1 MQSLTLYKDISSHDV
16 AHLYEHIYFIHLDT
30 KLREAGYFWSID
42 YSIEDATT
50 TSGLVK
56 IYIENYTNGLINLR
70 EVIKLEIDF
79 LMEITEIAIGQL
91 ASEYIKDVYAS
102 QPDQLIKDLQ
112 KIHATKW
119 TIGPKLPKDK
129 IKVNN
134 NILTVGEE
142 IGSTELL
149 ITFIYPDISK
159 ELLPLYRQVAGLTL
173 NIVICDI
180 ADTYAGFIPSE
191 AFQTNDMHQL
201 EGVIRFANYKKIDV
215 DAIIKATIAEIK
227 TAGGYDRLLA
237 ILTNIDATYNAPSP
251 ENTFRDLGI
260 KMNAKKWKQI
270 ATQENLEIVLR
281 SLSYTSKTS

>member
-1 MQSLTLYKDISSHDV
+1 MQSITLYKNVSSHHV

-30 KLREAGYFWSID
+30 KLRESGYFWSID

-56 IYIENYTNGLINLR
+56 IYIEDYTNGLINLR
-70 EVIKLEIDF
+70 EVIKLDIDF
-79 LMEITEIAIGQL
+79 LMEITEIAIGQIE
-91 ASEYIKDVYAS
+91 SEYENIFNIS
-102 QPDQLIKDLQ
+102 QPDQLIKALQ
-112 KIHATKW
+112 KIHAVEW
-119 TIGPKLPKDK
+119 TIGPKKPKDK

-173 NIVICDI
+173 NIAISDI
-180 ADTYAGFIPSE
+180 ADTYAGFIPSD

-215 DAIIKATIAEIK
+215 DAVIKATIDEIK
-227 TAGGYDRLLA
+227 SAGGYDRLLA
-237 ILTNIDATYNAPSP
+237 ILSDIETAYSAPSP

-260 KMNAKKWKQI
+260 KMTAKKWKQI

-281 SLSYTSKTS
+281 SLIYTSKTS